1 MKVEGVDH
9 PLQHILGALGALCE
23 KGEKKSQEKALKW
36 ATSSVC
42 VINDRTVGTGQTHIE
57 NSAM

>member
-9 PLQHILGALGALCE
+9 PLQHIFGALGALCE
-23 KGEKKSQEKALKW
+23 KGEKKSQQKALKW

-42 VINDRTVGTGQTHIE
+42 VIND
-57 NSAM
+57 